1 MHIPESPW
9 ESIFLN
15 CITDLSKS
23 KGYNSIVVVVC
34 YLSKMARFIP
44 TQAVGDAVKVA
55 QLFMEN
61 IFNLHRLPKIIIS
74 YRDPTNRTP
83 EQDSRDYAQAER
95 RGSSEYLD
103 QIPPHS

>member
-1 MHIPESPW
+1 MPIPESPW
-9 ESIFLN
+9 ESISLN
-15 CITDLSKS
+15 CITDLSKT

-61 IFNLHRLPKIIIS
+61 IFNLH
-74 YRDPTNRTP
+74 
-83 EQDSRDYAQAER
+83 
-95 RGSSEYLD
+95 
-103 QIPPHS
+103 